1 MRIIHHPGYD
11 PHFGQQHVFPSV
23 KFQKVRDRLLGDA
36 TASEADLLR
45 PDPATNDDL
54 LLVHTPAWVDA
65 LTHGTLTHAQI
76 VRLEVPYS
84 QAMVRAFRLMAGGS
98 ILAAQ
103 IALEDGV
110 AYNCGGGFHHAF
122 PGHGEGFCAV
132 NDVAVAIRVLQRAG
146 RIQRAMV
153 IDCDVHHGNGTAAV
167 FADDPSVF
175 TVSLHQFKNYPAVK
189 PPSNIDVH
197 LNNGTGDA
205 DYLDILHRLCHRA
218 MADFAPQLV
227 FYVAG
232 ADPYENDQLGGLSL
246 TLDGLRD
253 RDRVVISAARQRKIP
268 VAVTLAGGYAEQ
280 LEDTVSIHAATAQVA
295 CSVAAGSFR

>member
-23 KFQKVRDRLLGDA
+23 KFQMVRDRLLGDCI
-36 TASEADLLR
+36 ASEADLLR
-45 PDPATNDDL
+45 PDPASNDDL

-103 IALEDGV
+103 LALQDGV

-132 NDVAVAIRVLQRAG
+132 NDVAVAIRALQRSG
-146 RIQRAMV
+146 RITRAMV

-167 FADDPSVF
+167 FADDPTVF
-175 TVSLHQFKNYPAVK
+175 TISLHQFKNYPAVK
-189 PPSNIDVH
+189 PPSNVDVH
-197 LNNGTGDA
+197 LNNGTGDQ
-205 DYLDILHRLCHRA
+205 DYVSILRRVCERTIQ
-218 MADFAPQLV
+218 DFAPQLL

-232 ADPYENDQLGGLSL
+232 ADPYEEDQLGGLAL
-246 TLDGLRD
+246 TRDGLAE
-253 RDRVVISAARQRKIP
+253 RDRVVISTARGLGVP
-268 VAVTLAGGYAEQ
+268 VAITLAGGYAQ
-280 LEDTVSIHAATAQVA
+280 YLEDTVAIHAATAQVA
-295 CSVAAGSFR
+295 HACLR